1 MTWLSFKSRCYLK
14 TNDNT
19 NPFRKQILGELNVDL
34 TNMGIAAKDA
44 AFHLATASTAQKN
57 KALAIIADE
66 LEANSEVIL
75 AANAKDI
82 ELGREAGLTDALLD
96 RLLLNEERLTGI
108 ANDVRNVISL
118 NDPVGSEI
126 DSKVLENGMALSR
139 RRVPLGVVGV
149 IYEARP
155 NVTIDIAALC
165 LKTGNAS
172 ILRGGKETFFSN
184 MELVK
189 VIQSALE
196 KAELPAASVQ
206 YIEKP
211 DRELVAQLLK
221 LDEYVDMIIPRG
233 GAGLHKMCQE
243 NSTIPVIIGGF
254 GISHIFIDESADLER
269 SLNVVENS
277 KVQRPSACNALD
289 TLLVHKAVAEEF
301 LPKLVERLNGKVAL
315 VSDASAKPLVANAA
329 DVRDAQEGDF
339 DTEWLS
345 YTLGVKV
352 VADVKEAI
360 DHMRVHNASHS
371 DAIMTNSLQNSE
383 LFINSVGS
391 AAVYVNASTRFT
403 DGAQFGLGAEVAVS
417 TQKLHA
423 RGPMGLEELTSYKW
437 VGKADYL
444 IRS

>member
-1 MTWLSFKSRCYLK
+1 MDMIKLGQNAKQASF
-14 TNDNT
+14 
-19 NPFRKQILGELNVDL
+19 
-34 TNMGIAAKDA
+34 A
-44 AFHLATASTAQKN
+44 LATASTAQKN
-57 KALAIIADE
+57 RALQIIADE
-66 LEANSEVIL
+66 LEANADVIL
-75 AANAKDI
+75 KANAKDI
-82 ELGREAGLTDALLD
+82 DLGREAGLTEALLD
-96 RLLLNEERLTGI
+96 RLLLNEQRLKGI
-108 ANDVRNVISL
+108 ADDVRNVITLS
-118 NDPVGSEI
+118 DPVGSEI
-126 DSKVLENGMALSR
+126 DSKVLENGMSLSR

-189 VIQSALE
+189 VIQSALD
-196 KAELPAASVQ
+196 KAGLPAASVQ

-211 DRELVAQLLK
+211 DRELVSQLLK
-221 LDEYVDMIIPRG
+221 LDDYVDMIIPRG
-233 GAGLHKMCQE
+233 GAGLHKMCKE
-243 NSTIPVIIGGF
+243 NSNIPVIIGGF
-254 GISHIFIDESADLER
+254 GISHIFVDDSADLTR
-269 SLNVVENS
+269 SLDVVENS
-277 KVQRPSACNALD
+277 KVQRPSACNSLD
-289 TLLVHKAVAEEF
+289 TLLVHEKVAAEF
-301 LPKLVERLNGKVAL
+301 LPMIAERLKGKV
-315 VSDASAKPLVANAA
+315 SLVAEPKAKA
-329 DVRDAQEGDF
+329 MLAGFDDLRDAGEGDF

-345 YTLGVKV
+345 FTLGVKV
-352 VADVKEAI
+352 VADVEEAI

-371 DAIMTNSLQNSE
+371 DAIMTNSLVNSE
-383 LFINSVGS
+383 KFINSVGS

-444 IRS
+444 PRV

>member
-1 MTWLSFKSRCYLK
+1 M
-14 TNDNT
+14 
-19 NPFRKQILGELNVDL
+19 DL
-34 TNMGIAAKDA
+34 TNMGKAAKDA
-44 AFHLATASTAQKN
+44 AFELATASTAQKN
-57 KALAIIADE
+57 QALAIIADE
-66 LEANSEVIL
+66 LEANAATIL
-75 AANAKDI
+75 TANAKDI

-126 DSKVLENGMALSR
+126 DSKVLENGMSLSR

-189 VIQSALE
+189 VIQAALA
-196 KAELPAASVQ
+196 KANLPAASVQ

-211 DRELVAQLLK
+211 DRELVSQLLK
-221 LDEYVDMIIPRG
+221 LDDYVDMIIPRG
-233 GAGLHKMCQE
+233 GAGLHKMCKE

-254 GISHIFIDESADLER
+254 GISHIFVDESADLEK

-277 KVQRPSACNALD
+277 KVQRPSACNSLD
-289 TLLVHKAVAEEF
+289 TLLVHEKVAAQFLTMIVERMNDKVTFVAE
-301 LPKLVERLNGKVAL
+301 PKAKAL
-315 VSDASAKPLVANAA
+315 MAQAKQI
-329 DVRDAQEGDF
+329 RDAGEGDF

-360 DHMRVHNASHS
+360 NHMRVHNASHS
-371 DAIMTNSLQNSE
+371 DAIMTNSLENSE

-391 AAVYVNASTRFT
+391 AAVYVNAATRFT

-437 VGKADYL
+437 VGKANYL
-444 IRS
+444 ARS

>member
-1 MTWLSFKSRCYLK
+1 MM
-14 TNDNT
+14 
-19 NPFRKQILGELNVDL
+19 DL
-34 TNMGIAAKDA
+34 TVLGKAAKA
-44 AFHLATASTAQKN
+44 ASFQLATASTAQKN
-57 KALAIIADE
+57 QALAIMADQ
-66 LEANSEVIL
+66 LEAQSASIL

-82 ELGREAGLTDALLD
+82 ALGREAGLSDAMLD
-96 RLLLNEERLTGI
+96 RLLLNESRLQAI
-108 ANDVRNVISL
+108 ANDVRNVIKL

-126 DSKVLENGMALSR
+126 DSRVLENGMSLAR

-165 LKTGNAS
+165 LKTGNAA

-189 VIQSALE
+189 VIQSALD
-196 KAELPAASVQ
+196 KAGLPAASVQ

-211 DRELVAQLLK
+211 DRELVTQLLK
-221 LDEYVDMIIPRG
+221 MDDYVDMIIPRG
-233 GAGLHKMCQE
+233 GAGLHKMCKE
-243 NSTIPVIIGGF
+243 NSTVPVIIGGF
-254 GISHIFIDESADLER
+254 GISHIFVDESADLDK
-269 SLNVVENS
+269 SVAVIENA

-289 TLLVHKAVAEEF
+289 TLLVHQAI
-301 LPKLVERLNGKVAL
+301 
-315 VSDASAKPLVANAA
+315 AKPLLEKLVAKLNDKVAFVAEPKAKALMSAA
-329 DVRDAQEGDF
+329 AELRDAQDGDF

-352 VADVKEAI
+352 VQDVQEAI
-360 DHMRVHNASHS
+360 DHMREHNASHS
-371 DAIMTNSLQNSE
+371 DAIMTNDLYNAE
-383 LFINSVGS
+383 RFVNTAGS

-437 VGKADYL
+437 VGKANYL
-444 IRS
+444 SRS

>member
-1 MTWLSFKSRCYLK
+1 M
-14 TNDNT
+14 
-19 NPFRKQILGELNVDL
+19 DL
-34 TNMGIAAKDA
+34 TVLGKAAKA
-44 AFHLATASTAQKN
+44 ASFQLATSSTAQKN
-57 KALAIIADE
+57 QALAIMADQ
-66 LEANSEVIL
+66 LEAQSASIL

-82 ELGREAGLTDALLD
+82 ALGREAGLSDAMLD
-96 RLLLNEERLTGI
+96 RLLLNESRLQAI
-108 ANDVRNVISL
+108 ANDVRNVIKL

-126 DSKVLENGMALSR
+126 DSRVLENGMSLAR

-165 LKTGNAS
+165 LKTGNAA

-189 VIQSALE
+189 VIQSALD
-196 KAELPAASVQ
+196 KAGLPAASVQ

-211 DRELVAQLLK
+211 DRELVTQLLK
-221 LDEYVDMIIPRG
+221 MDDYVDMIIPRG
-233 GAGLHKMCQE
+233 GAGLHKMCKE
-243 NSTIPVIIGGF
+243 NSTVPVIIGGF
-254 GISHIFIDESADLER
+254 GISHIFVDESADLDK
-269 SLNVVENS
+269 SVAVIENA

-289 TLLVHKAVAEEF
+289 TLLVHQAIAKP
-301 LPKLVERLNGKVAL
+301 LLDKLIAKLNGKVAF
-315 VSDASAKPLVANAA
+315 VAEPKAKALMNAA
-329 DVRDAQEGDF
+329 AELRDAQAGDF

-352 VADVKEAI
+352 VQDVQEAI
-360 DHMRVHNASHS
+360 EHMREHNASHS
-371 DAIMTNSLQNSE
+371 DAIMTNDLYNAE
-383 LFINSVGS
+383 LFVNTAGS

-437 VGKADYL
+437 VGKANYL
-444 IRS
+444 SRS

>member
-1 MTWLSFKSRCYLK
+1 
-14 TNDNT
+14 
-19 NPFRKQILGELNVDL
+19 
-34 TNMGIAAKDA
+34 MGKAAKDA
-44 AFHLATASTAQKN
+44 AFELATASTAQKN
-57 KALAIIADE
+57 QALAIIADE
-66 LEANSEVIL
+66 LEANAATIL

-126 DSKVLENGMALSR
+126 DSKVLENGMSLSR

-189 VIQSALE
+189 VIQSALA
-196 KAELPAASVQ
+196 KANLPAASVQ

-211 DRELVAQLLK
+211 DRELVSQLLK
-221 LDEYVDMIIPRG
+221 LDNYVDMIIPRG
-233 GAGLHKMCQE
+233 GAGLHKMCKE

-254 GISHIFIDESADLER
+254 GISHIFVDESAELDK

-277 KVQRPSACNALD
+277 KVQRPSACNSLD
-289 TLLVHKAVAEEF
+289 TLLVHENIAAQFLPMIVERMNENVTFVAE
-301 LPKLVERLNGKVAL
+301 PKAKAL
-315 VSDASAKPLVANAA
+315 MAQAKQI
-329 DVRDAQEGDF
+329 RDAGEGDF

-391 AAVYVNASTRFT
+391 AAVYVNAATRFT

-437 VGKADYL
+437 VGKANYL
-444 IRS
+444 ARS

>member
-1 MTWLSFKSRCYLK
+1 
-14 TNDNT
+14 
-19 NPFRKQILGELNVDL
+19 
-34 TNMGIAAKDA
+34 MGKAAKDA
-44 AFHLATASTAQKN
+44 AFELATASTAQKN
-57 KALAIIADE
+57 QALAIIADE
-66 LEANSEVIL
+66 LEANSAAIL

-96 RLLLNEERLTGI
+96 RLLLNEERLTAI

-126 DSKVLENGMALSR
+126 DSKVLENGMSLSR
-139 RRVPLGVVGV
+139 RRVPLGAVGV

-189 VIQSALE
+189 VIQSALA
-196 KAELPAASVQ
+196 KANLPAASVQ

-211 DRELVAQLLK
+211 DRELVSQLLK
-221 LDEYVDMIIPRG
+221 LDDYVDMIIPRG
-233 GAGLHKMCQE
+233 GAGLHKMCKE

-254 GISHIFIDESADLER
+254 GISHIFVDESADLEK

-277 KVQRPSACNALD
+277 KVQRPSACNSLD
-289 TLLVHKAVAEEF
+289 TLLVHEKIAAQF
-301 LPKLVERLNGKVAL
+301 LPMIVERMNDKVTFVTEPKAKAL
-315 VSDASAKPLVANAA
+315 MPQATQI
-329 DVRDAQEGDF
+329 RDAVEGDF

-352 VADVKEAI
+352 VSDVKDAI

-371 DAIMTNSLQNSE
+371 DAIMTNSLENSE

-437 VGKADYL
+437 VGKANYL
-444 IRS
+444 ARS

>member
-1 MTWLSFKSRCYLK
+1 M
-14 TNDNT
+14 
-19 NPFRKQILGELNVDL
+19 DL
-34 TNMGIAAKDA
+34 TNMGKAAKDA
-44 AFHLATASTAQKN
+44 AFELATAPTAQKN
-57 KALAIIADE
+57 QALAIIADE
-66 LEANSEVIL
+66 LEANSAAIL

-96 RLLLNEERLTGI
+96 RLLLNEERLMGI

-126 DSKVLENGMALSR
+126 DSKVLENGMSLSR

-189 VIQSALE
+189 VIQSALA
-196 KAELPAASVQ
+196 KANLPAASVQ

-211 DRELVAQLLK
+211 DRELVSQLLK
-221 LDEYVDMIIPRG
+221 LDDYVDMIIPRG
-233 GAGLHKMCQE
+233 GAGLHKMCKE

-254 GISHIFIDESADLER
+254 GISHIFVDESADLEK

-277 KVQRPSACNALD
+277 KVQRPSACNSLD
-289 TLLVHKAVAEEF
+289 TLLVHEKVAAKFLPMIVERMSDKVTFVAE
-301 LPKLVERLNGKVAL
+301 PKAKAL
-315 VSDASAKPLVANAA
+315 MAQATQI
-329 DVRDAQEGDF
+329 RDAVEGDF

-352 VADVKEAI
+352 VADVKDAI

-371 DAIMTNSLQNSE
+371 DAIMTNSLINSE

-391 AAVYVNASTRFT
+391 AAVYVNAATRFT

-437 VGKADYL
+437 VGKANYL
-444 IRS
+444 ARS

>member
-1 MTWLSFKSRCYLK
+1 M
-14 TNDNT
+14 
-19 NPFRKQILGELNVDL
+19 DL
-34 TNMGIAAKDA
+34 TVLGKAAKA
-44 AFHLATASTAQKN
+44 ASFQLATASTAQKN
-57 KALAIIADE
+57 QALAIMADQ
-66 LEANSEVIL
+66 LEAQSASIL

-82 ELGREAGLTDALLD
+82 ALGREAGLSDAMLD
-96 RLLLNEERLTGI
+96 RLLLNESRLQAI
-108 ANDVRNVISL
+108 ANDVRNVIKL

-126 DSKVLENGMALSR
+126 DSRVLENGMSLAR

-165 LKTGNAS
+165 LKTGNAA

-189 VIQSALE
+189 VIQSALD
-196 KAELPAASVQ
+196 KAGLPAASVQ

-211 DRELVAQLLK
+211 ERELVTQLLK
-221 LDEYVDMIIPRG
+221 MDDYVDMIIPRG
-233 GAGLHKMCQE
+233 GAGLHKMCKE
-243 NSTIPVIIGGF
+243 NSTVPVIIGGF
-254 GISHIFIDESADLER
+254 GISHIFVDESADLDK
-269 SLNVVENS
+269 SVAVIENA

-289 TLLVHKAVAEEF
+289 TLLVHQAIAKPLLE
-301 LPKLVERLNGKVAL
+301 KLVAKLNGKVAF
-315 VSDASAKPLVANAA
+315 VAEPKAKALMSSAA
-329 DVRDAQEGDF
+329 DLRDAQDGDF

-352 VADVKEAI
+352 VQDVQEAI
-360 DHMRVHNASHS
+360 DHMREHNASHS
-371 DAIMTNSLQNSE
+371 DAIMTNDLYNAE
-383 LFINSVGS
+383 LFVNTAGS

-437 VGKADYL
+437 VGKANYL
-444 IRS
+444 SRS

>member
-1 MTWLSFKSRCYLK
+1 MSLQTLGQQAKQASF
-14 TNDNT
+14 D
-19 NPFRKQILGELNVDL
+19 
-34 TNMGIAAKDA
+34 
-44 AFHLATASTAQKN
+44 LATLSTSQKN
-57 KALAIIADE
+57 AALAAIADQ
-66 LEANSEVIL
+66 LEAQQESIL
-75 AANAKDI
+75 AANKIDLDAA
-82 ELGREAGLTDALLD
+82 RQSGLSEALLD
-96 RLLLNEERLTGI
+96 RLMLNSERLAGI
-108 ANDVRNVISL
+108 ASDVRNVISL
-118 NDPVGSEI
+118 NDPISSEM
-126 DSKVLENGMALSR
+126 DCRVLENGLRLSR

-172 ILRGGKETFFSN
+172 ILRGGKETFHSN
-184 MELVK
+184 MALVA

-196 KAELPAASVQ
+196 QSGLPAAAVQ

-211 DRELVAQLLK
+211 DRELVAELLR

-254 GISHIFIDESADLER
+254 GISHIYVDNSVDLAAA
-269 SLNVVENS
+269 LDVIENS

-289 TLLVHKAVAEEF
+289 SLLVDQNVAAELLPMLAERMNKASV
-301 LPKLVERLNGKVAL
+301 KLVATENAMAGL
-315 VSDASAKPLVANAA
+315 ANAQDLQA
-329 DVRDAQEGDF
+329 AGEGDF

-352 VADVKEAI
+352 VADVEEAI
-360 DHMRVHNASHS
+360 AHMRTHNASHS
-371 DAIMTNSLQNSE
+371 DAILSNNLNAVE
-383 LFINSVGS
+383 RFVNAAGS

-437 VGKADYL
+437 IGIGDMLA
-444 IRS
+444 RP

>member
-1 MTWLSFKSRCYLK
+1 M
-14 TNDNT
+14 
-19 NPFRKQILGELNVDL
+19 DL
-34 TNMGIAAKDA
+34 TVLGKAAKA
-44 AFHLATASTAQKN
+44 ASFQLATASTAQKN
-57 KALAIIADE
+57 QALAIMADQ
-66 LEANSEVIL
+66 LEAQSASIL

-82 ELGREAGLTDALLD
+82 ALGREAGLSDAMLD
-96 RLLLNEERLTGI
+96 RLLLNESRLQAI
-108 ANDVRNVISL
+108 ANDVRNVIKL

-126 DSKVLENGMALSR
+126 DSRVLENSMSLAR

-165 LKTGNAS
+165 LKTGNAA

-189 VIQSALE
+189 VIQSALD
-196 KAELPAASVQ
+196 KAGLPAASVQ

-211 DRELVAQLLK
+211 DRELVTQLLK
-221 LDEYVDMIIPRG
+221 MDDYVDMIIPRG
-233 GAGLHKMCQE
+233 GAGLHKMCKE
-243 NSTIPVIIGGF
+243 NSTVPVIIGGF
-254 GISHIFIDESADLER
+254 GISHIFVDESADLDK
-269 SLNVVENS
+269 SVAVIENA

-289 TLLVHKAVAEEF
+289 TLLVHQAIAKP
-301 LPKLVERLNGKVAL
+301 LLDKLIAKLNGKVAF
-315 VSDASAKPLVANAA
+315 VVEPKAKALMNAA
-329 DVRDAQEGDF
+329 AELRDAQAGDF

-352 VADVKEAI
+352 VQDVQEAI
-360 DHMRVHNASHS
+360 EHMREHNASHS
-371 DAIMTNSLQNSE
+371 DAIMTNDLYNAE
-383 LFINSVGS
+383 LFVNTAGS

-437 VGKADYL
+437 VGKANYL
-444 IRS
+444 SRS

>member
-1 MTWLSFKSRCYLK
+1 M
-14 TNDNT
+14 
-19 NPFRKQILGELNVDL
+19 DL
-34 TNMGIAAKDA
+34 TVLGKAAKA
-44 AFHLATASTAQKN
+44 ASFQLATASTAQKN
-57 KALAIIADE
+57 QALAIMADQ
-66 LEANSEVIL
+66 LEAQSASIL

-82 ELGREAGLTDALLD
+82 ALGREAGLSDAMLD
-96 RLLLNEERLTGI
+96 RLLLNESRLQAI
-108 ANDVRNVISL
+108 ANDVRNVIKL

-126 DSKVLENGMALSR
+126 DSRVLENGMSLAR

-165 LKTGNAS
+165 LKTGNAA

-189 VIQSALE
+189 VIQSALD
-196 KAELPAASVQ
+196 KAGLPAASVQ

-211 DRELVAQLLK
+211 DRELVTQLLK
-221 LDEYVDMIIPRG
+221 MDDYVDMIIPRG
-233 GAGLHKMCQE
+233 GAGLHKMCKE
-243 NSTIPVIIGGF
+243 NSTVPVIIGGF
-254 GISHIFIDESADLER
+254 GISHIFVDESADLEK
-269 SLNVVENS
+269 SVAVIENA

-289 TLLVHKAVAEEF
+289 TLLVHQAIAKPLLE
-301 LPKLVERLNGKVAL
+301 KLVAKLNGKVAFVAEPKARAL
-315 VSDASAKPLVANAA
+315 MSSATDL
-329 DVRDAQEGDF
+329 RDAQDGDF

-352 VADVKEAI
+352 VQDVQEAI
-360 DHMRVHNASHS
+360 DHMREHNASHS
-371 DAIMTNSLQNSE
+371 DAIMTNDLYNAE
-383 LFINSVGS
+383 LFVNTAGS

-437 VGKADYL
+437 VGKANYL
-444 IRS
+444 SRS

>member
-1 MTWLSFKSRCYLK
+1 M
-14 TNDNT
+14 
-19 NPFRKQILGELNVDL
+19 DL
-34 TNMGIAAKDA
+34 TNMGKAAKDA
-44 AFHLATASTAQKN
+44 AFELATASTAQKN
-57 KALAIIADE
+57 QALAIIADE
-66 LEANSEVIL
+66 LEANSAAIL
-75 AANAKDI
+75 TANAKDI

-126 DSKVLENGMALSR
+126 DSKVLENGMSLSR

-189 VIQSALE
+189 VIQSALA
-196 KAELPAASVQ
+196 KANLPAASVQ

-211 DRELVAQLLK
+211 DRELVSQLLK
-221 LDEYVDMIIPRG
+221 LDDYVDMIIPRG
-233 GAGLHKMCQE
+233 GAGLHKMCKE

-254 GISHIFIDESADLER
+254 GISHIFVDESADLEK

-277 KVQRPSACNALD
+277 KVQRPSACNSLD
-289 TLLVHKAVAEEF
+289 TLLVHEKVAAKFLPMIVERMNDKVTFVAE
-301 LPKLVERLNGKVAL
+301 PKAKAL
-315 VSDASAKPLVANAA
+315 MTQATQI
-329 DVRDAQEGDF
+329 RDAAEGDF

-371 DAIMTNSLQNSE
+371 DAIMTNSLINSE

-391 AAVYVNASTRFT
+391 AAVYVNAATRFT

-437 VGKADYL
+437 VGKANYL
-444 IRS
+444 ARS

>member
-1 MTWLSFKSRCYLK
+1 M
-14 TNDNT
+14 
-19 NPFRKQILGELNVDL
+19 DL
-34 TNMGIAAKDA
+34 TNMGKAAKDA
-44 AFHLATASTAQKN
+44 AFELATASTAQKN
-57 KALAIIADE
+57 QALAIIADE
-66 LEANSEVIL
+66 LEANSAAIL

-126 DSKVLENGMALSR
+126 DSKVLENGMSLSR

-189 VIQSALE
+189 VIQSALA
-196 KAELPAASVQ
+196 KANLPAASVQ

-211 DRELVAQLLK
+211 DRELVSQLLK
-221 LDEYVDMIIPRG
+221 LDDYVDMIIPRG
-233 GAGLHKMCQE
+233 GAGLHKMCKE

-254 GISHIFIDESADLER
+254 GISHIFVDESADLEK

-277 KVQRPSACNALD
+277 KVQRPSACNSLD
-289 TLLVHKAVAEEF
+289 TLLVHEKVAAKFLPMIVERMSDKVTFVAE
-301 LPKLVERLNGKVAL
+301 PKAKAL
-315 VSDASAKPLVANAA
+315 MAQATQI
-329 DVRDAQEGDF
+329 RDAVEGDF

-352 VADVKEAI
+352 VADVKDAI

-371 DAIMTNSLQNSE
+371 DAIMTSSLINSE

-391 AAVYVNASTRFT
+391 AAVYVNAATRFT

-437 VGKADYL
+437 VGKANYL
-444 IRS
+444 ARS

>member
-1 MTWLSFKSRCYLK
+1 M
-14 TNDNT
+14 
-19 NPFRKQILGELNVDL
+19 DL
-34 TNMGIAAKDA
+34 TVLGKAAKA
-44 AFHLATASTAQKN
+44 ASFQLATVSTAQKN
-57 KALAIIADE
+57 QALAIMADQ
-66 LEANSEVIL
+66 LEAQSASIL

-82 ELGREAGLTDALLD
+82 ALGREAGLSDAMLD
-96 RLLLNEERLTGI
+96 RLLLNESRLQAI
-108 ANDVRNVISL
+108 ANDVRNVIKL

-126 DSKVLENGMALSR
+126 DSRVLENGMSLAR

-165 LKTGNAS
+165 LKTGNAA

-189 VIQSALE
+189 VIQSALD
-196 KAELPAASVQ
+196 KAGLPAASVQ

-211 DRELVAQLLK
+211 DRELVTQLLK
-221 LDEYVDMIIPRG
+221 MDDYVDMIIPRG
-233 GAGLHKMCQE
+233 GAGLHKMCKE
-243 NSTIPVIIGGF
+243 NSTVPVIIGGF
-254 GISHIFIDESADLER
+254 GISHIFVDESADLDK
-269 SLNVVENS
+269 SVAVIENA

-289 TLLVHKAVAEEF
+289 TLLVHQAIA
-301 LPKLVERLNGKVAL
+301 KLLLDKLIAKLNGKVAFVAEPKAKAL
-315 VSDASAKPLVANAA
+315 MSAAA
-329 DVRDAQEGDF
+329 ELRDAQAGDF

-352 VADVKEAI
+352 VQDVQEAI
-360 DHMRVHNASHS
+360 EHMREHNASHS
-371 DAIMTNSLQNSE
+371 DAIMTNDLYNAE
-383 LFINSVGS
+383 LFVNTAGS

-437 VGKADYL
+437 VGKANYL
-444 IRS
+444 SRS

>member
-1 MTWLSFKSRCYLK
+1 M
-14 TNDNT
+14 
-19 NPFRKQILGELNVDL
+19 DL
-34 TNMGIAAKDA
+34 TVMGQAAKEA

-57 KALAIIADE
+57 RALALIADE
-66 LEANSEVIL
+66 LEANEATIL

-82 ELGREAGLTDALLD
+82 QLGREAGLTEALLD
-96 RLLLNEERLTGI
+96 RLLLNSERLRAI
-108 ANDVRNVISL
+108 ANDVRNVINL

-126 DSKVLENGMALSR
+126 DSKVLENGMSLSR

-189 VIQSALE
+189 IIQSALA

-211 DRELVAQLLK
+211 DRELVSQLLK
-221 LDEYVDMIIPRG
+221 LDDYVDMIIPRG
-233 GAGLHKMCQE
+233 GAGLHKMCKE

-254 GISHIFIDESADLER
+254 GISHIFVDESADIDK
-269 SLNVVENS
+269 SLVVIENS
-277 KVQRPSACNALD
+277 KVQRPSACNSLD
-289 TLLVHKAVAEEF
+289 TLLVHQDVAAEL
-301 LPKLVERLNGKVAL
+301 LPKLASQLSERVAFVADESVGEL
-315 VSDASAKPLVANAA
+315 LAKAKE
-329 DVRDAQEGDF
+329 VRSAQEGDF

-345 YTLGVKV
+345 YTLGVRV
-352 VADVKEAI
+352 VKDVREAI

-371 DAIMTNSLQNSE
+371 DAIMTNSLQNAE

-444 IRS
+444 ARS

>member
-1 MTWLSFKSRCYLK
+1 M
-14 TNDNT
+14 
-19 NPFRKQILGELNVDL
+19 DL
-34 TNMGIAAKDA
+34 TNMGKAAKDA
-44 AFHLATASTAQKN
+44 AFELATASTAQKN
-57 KALAIIADE
+57 QALAIIAGE
-66 LEANSEVIL
+66 LEANSAAIL

-126 DSKVLENGMALSR
+126 DSKVLENGMSLSR

-189 VIQSALE
+189 VIQSALA
-196 KAELPAASVQ
+196 KANLPAASVQ

-211 DRELVAQLLK
+211 DRELVSQLLK
-221 LDEYVDMIIPRG
+221 LDDYVDMIIPRG
-233 GAGLHKMCQE
+233 GAGLHKMCKE

-254 GISHIFIDESADLER
+254 GISHIFVDESADLEK

-277 KVQRPSACNALD
+277 KVQRPSACNSLD
-289 TLLVHKAVAEEF
+289 TLLVHEKVAAKFLPMIVERMSDKVTFVAE
-301 LPKLVERLNGKVAL
+301 PKAKAL
-315 VSDASAKPLVANAA
+315 MAQATQI
-329 DVRDAQEGDF
+329 RDAVEGDF

-352 VADVKEAI
+352 VADVKDAI

-371 DAIMTNSLQNSE
+371 DAIMTNSLINSE

-391 AAVYVNASTRFT
+391 AAVYVNAATRFT

-437 VGKADYL
+437 VGKANYL
-444 IRS
+444 ARS

>member
-1 MTWLSFKSRCYLK
+1 M
-14 TNDNT
+14 
-19 NPFRKQILGELNVDL
+19 DL

-66 LEANSEVIL
+66 LEANAATIL
-75 AANAKDI
+75 EANAKDI

-118 NDPVGSEI
+118 NDPVGSEM
-126 DSKVLENGMALSR
+126 DSKVLENGMSLSR

-184 MELVK
+184 MELVN

-211 DRELVAQLLK
+211 DRELVSQLLK
-221 LDEYVDMIIPRG
+221 LDDYVDMIIPRG
-233 GAGLHKMCQE
+233 GAGLHKMCKE

-254 GISHIFIDESADLER
+254 GISHIFVDESADLEK
-269 SLNVVENS
+269 SVDVVENS
-277 KVQRPSACNALD
+277 KVQRPSACNSLD
-289 TLLVHKAVAEEF
+289 TLLVHEAVAEAF
-301 LPKLVERLNGKVAL
+301 LAQLTQRLAGKVTL
-315 VSDASAKPLVANAA
+315 VADTSAKSLLAGFE
-329 DVRDAQEGDF
+329 DQRDAVEGDF

-352 VADVKEAI
+352 VADVAEAI

-371 DAIMTNSLQNSE
+371 DAIMTNSLESSE
-383 LFINSVGS
+383 RFINSVGS

-437 VGKADYL
+437 VGKANYL
-444 IRS
+444 VRG

>member
-1 MTWLSFKSRCYLK
+1 M
-14 TNDNT
+14 
-19 NPFRKQILGELNVDL
+19 DL
-34 TNMGIAAKDA
+34 TNMGKAAKDA
-44 AFHLATASTAQKN
+44 AFELATASTAQKN
-57 KALAIIADE
+57 QALTIIADE
-66 LEANSEVIL
+66 LEANSAAIL

-96 RLLLNEERLTGI
+96 RLLLNEERLTAI

-126 DSKVLENGMALSR
+126 DSKVLENGMSLSR

-189 VIQSALE
+189 VIQSALA
-196 KAELPAASVQ
+196 KANLPAASVQ

-211 DRELVAQLLK
+211 DRELVSQLLK
-221 LDEYVDMIIPRG
+221 LDDYVDMIIPRG
-233 GAGLHKMCQE
+233 GAGLHKMCKE

-254 GISHIFIDESADLER
+254 GISHIFVDESADLEK

-277 KVQRPSACNALD
+277 KVQRPSACNSLD
-289 TLLVHKAVAEEF
+289 TLLVHEKIAAQF
-301 LPKLVERLNGKVAL
+301 LPMIVERMNDKVTFVTEPKAKAL
-315 VSDASAKPLVANAA
+315 MAQATQI
-329 DVRDAQEGDF
+329 RDAVEGDF

-352 VADVKEAI
+352 VSDVKDAI
-360 DHMRVHNASHS
+360 VHMRVHNASHS
-371 DAIMTNSLQNSE
+371 DAIMTNSLENSE

-437 VGKADYL
+437 VGKANYL
-444 IRS
+444 ARS

>member
-1 MTWLSFKSRCYLK
+1 M
-14 TNDNT
+14 
-19 NPFRKQILGELNVDL
+19 DL
-34 TNMGIAAKDA
+34 TLMGKAAKDA
-44 AFHLATASTAQKN
+44 AFQLATASTAQKN
-57 KALAIIADE
+57 QALAIIADE
-66 LEANSEVIL
+66 LEANAVQIL

-82 ELGREAGLTDALLD
+82 QLGREAGLTDALLD
-96 RLLLNEERLTGI
+96 RLLLNESRLNAI
-108 ANDVRNVISL
+108 ANDVRNVMSL

-126 DSKVLENGMALSR
+126 DSKVLENGMSLSR

-196 KAELPAASVQ
+196 KAQLPAASVQ

-211 DRELVAQLLK
+211 DRELVTQLLK
-221 LDEYVDMIIPRG
+221 LDDYVDMIIPRG
-233 GAGLHKMCQE
+233 GAGLHKMCKE

-254 GISHIFIDESADLER
+254 GISHIFVDESADLDK
-269 SLNVVENS
+269 SVDVIENA

-289 TLLVHKAVAEEF
+289 TLLVHEAIAQPLLE
-301 LPKLVERLNGKVAL
+301 KLVAKLNGKVTFVAEPKAKAL
-315 VSDASAKPLVANAA
+315 MSAATEL
-329 DVRDAQEGDF
+329 RDAQAGDF

-352 VADVKEAI
+352 VRDVNEAI
-360 DHMRVHNASHS
+360 DHMREHNASHS
-371 DAIMTNSLQNSE
+371 DAIMTNSLVNAE
-383 LFINSVGS
+383 RFINSAGS

-437 VGKADYL
+437 VGKANYL
-444 IRS
+444 SRS

>member
-1 MTWLSFKSRCYLK
+1 M
-14 TNDNT
+14 
-19 NPFRKQILGELNVDL
+19 DL
-34 TNMGIAAKDA
+34 TNMGKAAKDA
-44 AFHLATASTAQKN
+44 AFELATASTAQKN
-57 KALAIIADE
+57 QALAIIADE
-66 LEANSEVIL
+66 LEANSAAIL

-126 DSKVLENGMALSR
+126 DSKVLENGMSLSR

-189 VIQSALE
+189 VIQSALA
-196 KAELPAASVQ
+196 KANLPAASVQ

-211 DRELVAQLLK
+211 DRELVSQLLK
-221 LDEYVDMIIPRG
+221 LDDYVDMIIPRG
-233 GAGLHKMCQE
+233 GAGLHKMCKE

-254 GISHIFIDESADLER
+254 GISHIFVDESADLEK

-277 KVQRPSACNALD
+277 KVQRPSACNSLD
-289 TLLVHKAVAEEF
+289 TLLVHEKVAAKFLPMIVERMSDKVTFVAES
-301 LPKLVERLNGKVAL
+301 KAKAL
-315 VSDASAKPLVANAA
+315 MAQATQI
-329 DVRDAQEGDF
+329 RDAVEGDF

-352 VADVKEAI
+352 VADVKDAI

-371 DAIMTNSLQNSE
+371 DAIMTNSLINSE

-391 AAVYVNASTRFT
+391 AAVYVNAATRFT

-437 VGKADYL
+437 VGKANYL
-444 IRS
+444 ARS

>member
-1 MTWLSFKSRCYLK
+1 
-14 TNDNT
+14 
-19 NPFRKQILGELNVDL
+19 
-34 TNMGIAAKDA
+34 MGIAAKDA

-66 LEANSEVIL
+66 LEANAATIL
-75 AANAKDI
+75 EANAKDI

-126 DSKVLENGMALSR
+126 DSKVLENGMSLSR

-211 DRELVAQLLK
+211 DRELVSQLLK
-221 LDEYVDMIIPRG
+221 LDDYVDMIIPRG
-233 GAGLHKMCQE
+233 GAGLHKMCKE

-254 GISHIFIDESADLER
+254 GISHIFVDESADLEK
-269 SLNVVENS
+269 SVDVVENS
-277 KVQRPSACNALD
+277 KVQRPSACNSLD
-289 TLLVHKAVAEEF
+289 TLLVHEAVAEAF
-301 LPKLVERLNGKVAL
+301 LAKLTQRLAGKVTL
-315 VSDASAKPLVANAA
+315 VADASAKSLLTGFE
-329 DVRDAQEGDF
+329 DQRDAVEGDF

-352 VADVKEAI
+352 VADVAEAI

-371 DAIMTNSLQNSE
+371 DAIMTNSLESSE
-383 LFINSVGS
+383 RFINSVGS

-437 VGKADYL
+437 VGKANYL
-444 IRS
+444 VRG

>member
-1 MTWLSFKSRCYLK
+1 
-14 TNDNT
+14 
-19 NPFRKQILGELNVDL
+19 
-34 TNMGIAAKDA
+34 MGKAAKEA
-44 AFHLATASTAQKN
+44 AFELATASTAQKN
-57 KALAIIADE
+57 QALAIIADE
-66 LEANSEVIL
+66 LEANSAAIL

-126 DSKVLENGMALSR
+126 DSKVLENGMSLSR

-189 VIQSALE
+189 VIQSALA
-196 KAELPAASVQ
+196 KANLPAASVQ

-211 DRELVAQLLK
+211 DRELVSQLLK
-221 LDEYVDMIIPRG
+221 LDDYVDMIIPRG
-233 GAGLHKMCQE
+233 GAGLHKMCKE

-254 GISHIFIDESADLER
+254 GISHIFVDESADLEK

-277 KVQRPSACNALD
+277 KVQRPSACNSLD
-289 TLLVHKAVAEEF
+289 TLLVHEKVAAKFLPMIVERMSDKVTFVAE
-301 LPKLVERLNGKVAL
+301 PKAKAL
-315 VSDASAKPLVANAA
+315 MAQATQI
-329 DVRDAQEGDF
+329 RDAAEGDF

-352 VADVKEAI
+352 VADVKDAI

-371 DAIMTNSLQNSE
+371 DAIMTNSLINSE

-391 AAVYVNASTRFT
+391 AAVYVNAATRFT

-437 VGKADYL
+437 VGKANYL
-444 IRS
+444 ARS

>member
-1 MTWLSFKSRCYLK
+1 M
-14 TNDNT
+14 
-19 NPFRKQILGELNVDL
+19 DL
-34 TNMGIAAKDA
+34 TLMGKAAKDA
-44 AFHLATASTAQKN
+44 AFQLATASTAQKN
-57 KALAIIADE
+57 QALAIIADE
-66 LEANSEVIL
+66 LEANAVQIL

-82 ELGREAGLTDALLD
+82 QLGSEAGLTDALLD
-96 RLLLNEERLTGI
+96 RLLLNESRLNAI

-126 DSKVLENGMALSR
+126 DSKVLENGMSLSR

-196 KAELPAASVQ
+196 KAQLPAASVQ

-211 DRELVAQLLK
+211 DRELVTQLLK
-221 LDEYVDMIIPRG
+221 LDDYVDMIIPRG
-233 GAGLHKMCQE
+233 GAGLHKMCKE

-254 GISHIFIDESADLER
+254 GISHIFVDESADLDK
-269 SLNVVENS
+269 SVDVIENA

-289 TLLVHKAVAEEF
+289 TLLVHEAIAQPLLE
-301 LPKLVERLNGKVAL
+301 KLVAKLNGKVTFVAEPKAKAL
-315 VSDASAKPLVANAA
+315 MSAATEL
-329 DVRDAQEGDF
+329 RDAQAGDF

-352 VADVKEAI
+352 VRDVNEAI
-360 DHMRVHNASHS
+360 DHMREHNASHS
-371 DAIMTNSLQNSE
+371 DAIMTNSLVNAE
-383 LFINSVGS
+383 RFINSAGS

-437 VGKADYL
+437 VGKANYL
-444 IRS
+444 SRS

>member
-1 MTWLSFKSRCYLK
+1 M
-14 TNDNT
+14 
-19 NPFRKQILGELNVDL
+19 DL
-34 TNMGIAAKDA
+34 TNMGKAAKDA
-44 AFHLATASTAQKN
+44 AFELATASTAQKN
-57 KALAIIADE
+57 QALAIIADE
-66 LEANSEVIL
+66 LEANSAAIL

-96 RLLLNEERLTGI
+96 RLLLNEERLTAI

-126 DSKVLENGMALSR
+126 DSKVLENGMSLSR

-189 VIQSALE
+189 VIQSALA
-196 KAELPAASVQ
+196 KANLPAASVQ

-211 DRELVAQLLK
+211 DRELVSQLLK
-221 LDEYVDMIIPRG
+221 LDDYVDMIIPRG
-233 GAGLHKMCQE
+233 GAGLHKMCKE

-254 GISHIFIDESADLER
+254 GISHIFVDESADLKK

-277 KVQRPSACNALD
+277 KVQRPSACNSLD
-289 TLLVHKAVAEEF
+289 TLLVHEKIAAQF
-301 LPKLVERLNGKVAL
+301 LPMIVERMNDKVTFVTEPKAKAL
-315 VSDASAKPLVANAA
+315 MPQATQI
-329 DVRDAQEGDF
+329 RDAVEGDF

-352 VADVKEAI
+352 VSDVKDAI

-371 DAIMTNSLQNSE
+371 DAIMTNSLENSE

-437 VGKADYL
+437 VGKANYL
-444 IRS
+444 ARS

>member
-1 MTWLSFKSRCYLK
+1 M
-14 TNDNT
+14 
-19 NPFRKQILGELNVDL
+19 DL
-34 TNMGIAAKDA
+34 TLMGQAAKQA
-44 AFHLATASTAQKN
+44 AFQLATASTAQKN
-57 KALAIIADE
+57 KALSIIADE
-66 LEANSEVIL
+66 LESNAKTIL
-75 AANAKDI
+75 AANEKDI

-96 RLLLNEERLTGI
+96 RLLLNQSRLEGI
-108 ANDVRNVISL
+108 AADVRNVINL

-126 DSKVLENGMALSR
+126 DSKVLENGMTLAR

-189 VIQSALE
+189 VIQIALE
-196 KAELPAASVQ
+196 KAGLPAAAVQ

-211 DRELVAQLLK
+211 DRELVSQLLK
-221 LDEYVDMIIPRG
+221 LDDYVDMIIPRG
-233 GAGLHKMCQE
+233 GAGLHKMCKE

-254 GISHIFIDESADLER
+254 GISHIFVDETADLAK
-269 SLNVVENS
+269 SIDVIENA
-277 KVQRPSACNALD
+277 KVQRPSACNSLD
-289 TLLVHKAVAEEF
+289 TLLVHENVAAQF
-301 LPKLVERLNGKVAL
+301 LPKLAKQLGEKVAL
-315 VSDASAKPLVANAA
+315 VAEPKAKALLGDLPQL
-329 DVRDAQEGDF
+329 REAQEGDF

-352 VADVKEAI
+352 VSDIAEAI
-360 DHMRVHNASHS
+360 DHMQVHNASHS
-371 DAIMTNSLQNSE
+371 DSIMTESIRNAE
-383 LFINSVGS
+383 LFINSAGS

-444 IRS
+444 IRQ

>member
-1 MTWLSFKSRCYLK
+1 
-14 TNDNT
+14 
-19 NPFRKQILGELNVDL
+19 
-34 TNMGIAAKDA
+34 MGKAAKDA
-44 AFHLATASTAQKN
+44 AFELATASTAQKN
-57 KALAIIADE
+57 QALAIIAGE
-66 LEANSEVIL
+66 LEANSAAIL

-126 DSKVLENGMALSR
+126 DSKVLENGMSLSR

-189 VIQSALE
+189 VIQSALA
-196 KAELPAASVQ
+196 KANLPAASVQ

-211 DRELVAQLLK
+211 DRELVSQLLK
-221 LDEYVDMIIPRG
+221 LDDYVDMIIPRG
-233 GAGLHKMCQE
+233 GAGLHRMCKE

-254 GISHIFIDESADLER
+254 GISHIFVDESADLEK

-277 KVQRPSACNALD
+277 KVQRPSACNSLD
-289 TLLVHKAVAEEF
+289 TLLVHEKVAAKFLPMIVERMSDKVTFVAE
-301 LPKLVERLNGKVAL
+301 PKAKAL
-315 VSDASAKPLVANAA
+315 MAQTTQI
-329 DVRDAQEGDF
+329 RDAVEGDF

-352 VADVKEAI
+352 VADVKDAI

-371 DAIMTNSLQNSE
+371 DAIMTNSLINSE

-391 AAVYVNASTRFT
+391 AAVYVNAATRFT

-437 VGKADYL
+437 VGKANYL
-444 IRS
+444 ARS

>member
-1 MTWLSFKSRCYLK
+1 
-14 TNDNT
+14 
-19 NPFRKQILGELNVDL
+19 
-34 TNMGIAAKDA
+34 MGKAAKDA
-44 AFHLATASTAQKN
+44 AFELATASTAQKN
-57 KALAIIADE
+57 QALAIIADE
-66 LEANSEVIL
+66 LEANAAAIL

-126 DSKVLENGMALSR
+126 DSKVLENGMSLSR

-189 VIQSALE
+189 VIQSALA
-196 KAELPAASVQ
+196 KANLPAASVQ

-211 DRELVAQLLK
+211 DRELVSQLLK
-221 LDEYVDMIIPRG
+221 LDDYVDMIIPRG
-233 GAGLHKMCQE
+233 GAGLHKMCKE

-254 GISHIFIDESADLER
+254 GISHIFVDESAELDK

-277 KVQRPSACNALD
+277 KVQRPSACNSLD
-289 TLLVHKAVAEEF
+289 TLLVHENIAAQF
-301 LPKLVERLNGKVAL
+301 LPMIVERMNENVTFVVEPKAKAL
-315 VSDASAKPLVANAA
+315 MAQAKQI
-329 DVRDAQEGDF
+329 RDAGEGDF

-391 AAVYVNASTRFT
+391 AAVYVNAATRFT

-437 VGKADYL
+437 VGKANYL
-444 IRS
+444 ARS

>member
-1 MTWLSFKSRCYLK
+1 M
-14 TNDNT
+14 
-19 NPFRKQILGELNVDL
+19 
-34 TNMGIAAKDA
+34 
-44 AFHLATASTAQKN
+44 
-57 KALAIIADE
+57 ADQ
-66 LEANSEVIL
+66 LEAQSASIL

-82 ELGREAGLTDALLD
+82 ALGREAGLSDAMLD
-96 RLLLNEERLTGI
+96 RLLLNESRLQAI
-108 ANDVRNVISL
+108 ANDVRNVIKL

-126 DSKVLENGMALSR
+126 DSRVLENGMSLAR

-165 LKTGNAS
+165 LKTGNAA

-189 VIQSALE
+189 VIQSALD
-196 KAELPAASVQ
+196 KAGLPAASVQ

-211 DRELVAQLLK
+211 DRELVTQLLK
-221 LDEYVDMIIPRG
+221 MDDYVDMIIPRG
-233 GAGLHKMCQE
+233 GAGLHKMCKE
-243 NSTIPVIIGGF
+243 NSTVPVIIGGF
-254 GISHIFIDESADLER
+254 GISHIFVDESADLDK
-269 SLNVVENS
+269 SVAVIENA

-289 TLLVHKAVAEEF
+289 TLLVHQAIA
-301 LPKLVERLNGKVAL
+301 KLLLDKLIAKLNGKVAFVAEPKAKAL
-315 VSDASAKPLVANAA
+315 MSAAA
-329 DVRDAQEGDF
+329 ELRDAQAGDF

-352 VADVKEAI
+352 VQDVQEAI
-360 DHMRVHNASHS
+360 EHMREHNASHS
-371 DAIMTNSLQNSE
+371 DAIMTNDLYNAE
-383 LFINSVGS
+383 LFVNTAGS

-437 VGKADYL
+437 VGKANYL
-444 IRS
+444 SRS